1 MLKRDNDTRWNSWL
15 VMLES
20 AIDLENQIRVFID
33 KNYKLI
39 SKNNLNSDEWETI
52 RETINILQPFQDT
65 TKALEGDKTT
75 LDEVLQS
82 MDFLIN
88 HVKNKQEEHAADQNL
103 SASLSTMWF
112 AFDKYYQLTDKT
124 PAYAAALLLNPT
136 CRRKYFDDNW
146 QYLEQ
151 RSEGTVERAIDAA
164 RKLWQKEYKFQELK
178 RASSDDEFERFINVS
193 TILVFLTLLIFG
205 FNFIGNASAINYRH
219 LPQLVARTVSTKPL
233 STSLTHG
240 YRYPLYTSHVG

>member
-1 MLKRDNDTRWNSWL
+1 
-15 VMLES
+15 MLES

-33 KNYKLI
+33 KNYKLM

-103 SASLSTMWF
+103 SASLLTMWF
-112 AFDKYYQLTDKT
+112 AFNKYYQLTDKT
-124 PAYAAALLLNPT
+124 PAYAAALLLNLT
-136 CRRKYFDDNW
+136 CRRQYFDDYW
-146 QYLEQ
+146 QYLE
-151 RSEGTVERAIDAA
+151 RRLEGTIEQAIDAA
-164 RKLWQKEYKFQELK
+164 RKLWQKEYKFKPVNGETTQQKDPDLIKNLYLRHKYIQELK
-178 RASSDDEFERFINVS
+178 RASSDDEFERFIDVS
-193 TILVFLTLLIFG
+193 TILVFMTLLIFG
-205 FNFIGNASAINYRH
+205 FNFIGNASAINRRH
-219 LPQLVARTVSTKPL
+219 LP
-233 STSLTHG
+233 
-240 YRYPLYTSHVG
+240 